1 MAESVHKGHR
11 QRLRDRA
18 SSEGLE
24 EFEPHQIMELLLFY
38 ALPRQDT
45 SEIAHLLIQKFGS
58 VQGVFDAPREE
69 LTSVPGVGKRVA
81 DWLGCVGELVN
92 AYAQLRSD
100 DCARVRNY
108 QDVFRFCEKMRKTV
122 VPPATYHI
130 ALSNAGKVQVCS
142 KLCDGLAWGEPMALK
157 RGLNDVLASCAK
169 NAIVLEFTG
178 AQRAEIAQEDRLAAD
193 AYATVLHMMNVTLLD
208 VIIVDEATEVSM
220 QKEGKYDR
228 SKFEG
233 SDSMLLMHYLM
244 EDDED
249 IMDFGSGLPL
259 TDDGL

>member
-1 MAESVHKGHR
+1 MAENVHKGHR

-69 LTSVPGVGKRVA
+69 LMKIPGVGKRVA
-81 DWLGCVGELVN
+81 DWLECVGELVD

-100 DCARVRNY
+100 DCVCVRNY
-108 QDVFRFCEKMRKTV
+108 QDVFRFCQKMRRTV

-142 KLCDGLAWGEPMALK
+142 KLCDGLAWGEPAALK
-157 RGLNDVLASCAK
+157 HGLNDVLASCAK

-178 AQRAEIAQEDRLAAD
+178 SECARVTERDRLAAD

-208 VIIVDEATEVSM
+208 VILVDESKEISM
-220 QKEGKYDR
+220 QKNGEYDR
-228 SKFEG
+228 SKFKD
-233 SDSMLLMHYLM
+233 SDSVLSARYLM
-244 EDDED
+244 EYRPPRECDKV
-249 IMDFGSGLPL
+249 LPL

>member
-1 MAESVHKGHR
+1 MAENVHKGHR

-18 SSEGLE
+18 SSEGLD

-45 SEIAHLLIQKFGS
+45 SKIAHMLIQKFGS
-58 VQGVFDAPREE
+58 VQGVFDATQEE
-69 LTSVPGVGKRVA
+69 LTAVPGVGKRVA

-92 AYAQLRSD
+92 SYAQLRSD
-100 DCARVRNY
+100 DCVRVSNY
-108 QDVFRFCEKMRKTV
+108 QDVFRFCGKMRRSVTA
-122 VPPATYHI
+122 PATYHI

-142 KLCDGLAWGEPMALK
+142 KLCDGLAWGEPVSLK
-157 RGLNDVLASCAK
+157 RGVNDVLASCAK

-178 AQRAEIAQEDRLAAD
+178 AGRAEITDEDRRAAD

-208 VIIVDEATEVSM
+208 VILVDESTEISM
-220 QKEGKYDR
+220 QKEGEYDR
-228 SKFEG
+228 SKFKT

-244 EDDED
+244 EYNDVRRRS
-249 IMDFGSGLPL
+249 GSGLPL